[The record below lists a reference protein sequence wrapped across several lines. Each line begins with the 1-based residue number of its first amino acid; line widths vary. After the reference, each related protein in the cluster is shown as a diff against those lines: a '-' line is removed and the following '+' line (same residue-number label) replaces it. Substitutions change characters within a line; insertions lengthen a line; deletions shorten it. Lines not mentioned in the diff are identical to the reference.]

1 MSGRALQ
8 RVSKVLRSERGTAAL
23 EFAIVAQ
30 LLILL
35 LYGIITYGF
44 VFALD
49 HNITQAAAE
58 GARHAISEPTNA
70 SDTTIINDAISDAR
84 DHISFAA
91 AQTNAVVTADI
102 IQNCN
107 GTSGLRC
114 IHVSIS
120 YDWRS
125 HPLIPGFV
133 GMQYLTPSQIS
144 ADSTVELT
152 S

>member
-1 MSGRALQ
+1 MRRLGRLT
-8 RVSKVLRSERGTAAL
+8 RSEKGAAAL

-35 LYGIITYGF
+35 LYGMITYGF

-58 GARHAISEPTNA
+58 GARSVISQPTTA
-70 SDTTIINDAISDAR
+70 SDQTIIDAAVADATN
-84 DHISFAA
+84 HISFAA
-91 AQTNAVVTADI
+91 AKPPIGVVTAEI
-102 IQNCN
+102 IHNCN
-107 GTSGLRC
+107 GTTGLRC
-114 IHVSIS
+114 IHVSIK

-133 GMQYLTPSQIS
+133 GMQYLTPSEIG

>member
-1 MSGRALQ
+1 MK
-8 RVSKVLRSERGTAAL
+8 KVGFPLRRLIKSERGVAAL

-30 LLILL
+30 LLMLL

-58 GARHAISEPTNA
+58 GARSVISQPANA
-70 SDTTIINDAISDAR
+70 LDQTIIDAAVADAKS
-84 DHISFAA
+84 HISFAA
-91 AQTNAVVTADI
+91 AQANALVTANI

-107 GTSGLRC
+107 GTIRC
-114 IHVSIS
+114 IHVSIT
-120 YDWRS
+120 YDWRN
-125 HPLIPGFV
+125 HPLIPAFIGT
-133 GMQYLTPSQIS
+133 QYVTPSQIS
-144 ADSTVELT
+144 AESTVELT

>member
-1 MSGRALQ
+1 MNSLHA
-8 RVSKVLRSERGTAAL
+8 RVWKQLRSERGVVAL

-35 LYGIITYGF
+35 LYGLITYGF

-70 SDTTIINDAISDAR
+70 LDSTITGDACSDAT

-91 AQTNAVVTADI
+91 AKAHAVCSANI
-102 IQNCN
+102 ITNCN
-107 GTSGLRC
+107 GTTGLRC
-114 IHVSIS
+114 IHVQIT

-125 HPLIPGFV
+125 YPLIPGFV
-133 GMQYLTPSQIS
+133 GMQYLTPSQIG

>member
-1 MSGRALQ
+1 MR

-70 SDTTIINDAISDAR
+70 SDATIINDAVTDAR

>member
-1 MSGRALQ
+1 MKSISTHIWKR
-8 RVSKVLRSERGTAAL
+8 LRSERGVAAL
-23 EFAIVAQ
+23 EFAIVSQ

-35 LYGIITYGF
+35 LYGMITYGF

-70 SDTTIINDAISDAR
+70 PESTIIADAIQDATN
-84 DHISFAA
+84 HISFAA
-91 AQTNAVVTADI
+91 AKPPIGVVTAEI
-102 IQNCN
+102 IHNCN
-107 GTSGLRC
+107 GTTGLRC
-114 IHVSIS
+114 IHVSIT

-133 GMQYLTPSQIS
+133 GMQYLTPSQIG

>member
-1 MSGRALQ
+1 MSSISRHIWK
-8 RVSKVLRSERGTAAL
+8 RLRSERGVAAL
-23 EFAIVAQ
+23 EFAIVSQ

-35 LYGIITYGF
+35 LYGLITYGF

-70 SDTTIINDAISDAR
+70 LESTIIADAIQDAT

-91 AQTNAVVTADI
+91 AKTNAVVSADI
-102 IQNCN
+102 IHNCN

-114 IHVSIS
+114 VHVNIK

-125 HPLIPGFV
+125 HPLIPGLV
-133 GMQYLTPSQIS
+133 GFQYLTPSEIS
-144 ADSTVELT
+144 SDSTVELT

>member
-1 MSGRALQ
+1 
-8 RVSKVLRSERGTAAL
+8 
-23 EFAIVAQ
+23 
-30 LLILL
+30 LL
-35 LYGIITYGF
+35 LYGLITYGF

-70 SDTTIINDAISDAR
+70 SDSTITGDACTDAQ
-84 DHISFAA
+84 DHISFGAA
-91 AQTNAVVTADI
+91 KSYASCTADI
-102 IQNCN
+102 ITNCN

-114 IHVSIS
+114 IHVKIT

-133 GMQYLTPSQIS
+133 GMQYLTPSQIGS
-144 ADSTVELT
+144 ESTVELT

>member
-1 MSGRALQ
+1 MRRSALR
-8 RVSKVLRSERGTAAL
+8 RVGKLLRSERGTAAL

-30 LLILL
+30 LLIVL

-58 GARHAISEPTNA
+58 GARHAISEPTTA
-70 SDTTIINDAISDAR
+70 SDATIITDAVNDAR

-91 AQTNAVVTADI
+91 AQANAVVAANI
-102 IQNCN
+102 IQDCN
-107 GTSGLRC
+107 GVTGLRC
-114 IHVSIS
+114 IHVSIT

-133 GMQYLTPSQIS
+133 GFQYLTPSQIS